1 MFARWRGWTMLMV
14 LTGLA
19 TTWLRRVIDPLISAS
34 DWHGFLSGLF
44 VVVVW
49 PSLMWSL
56 QTLVSHYLLELFS
69 VPRRQVWR
77 WLLLVLVL
85 VLVFSLVLFLLL
97 VFAIVVII
105 RIVGPLAG
113 FARRQRFAFGG
124 GAFGRFQFA
133 HATMIFPCIED
144 QMQPRYQLFDR
155 RQLAGRSGF
164 AARTRL
170 ALRAGLALGTRF
182 AARALRA
189 GFTLRA
195 RPATLALRPR
205 FALWTSLAARTFRA
219 GPAGMALRSGWSLSS
234 LSDNAVFRHVP
245 APADCKAIPIRP
257 RTLAAI
263 AQSCAAALINVNHG
277 RRTLC
282 H

>member
-77 WLLLVLVL
+77 WLLLVLV
-85 VLVFSLVLFLLL
+85 FSLVLFLLL

-113 FARRQRFAFGG
+113 
-124 GAFGRFQFA
+124 
-133 HATMIFPCIED
+133 
-144 QMQPRYQLFDR
+144 L
-155 RQLAGRSGF
+155 LAASASRSA
-164 AARTRL
+164 AARS
-170 ALRAGLALGTRF
+170 
-182 AARALRA
+182 AA
-189 GFTLRA
+189 
-195 RPATLALRPR
+195 
-205 FALWTSLAARTFRA
+205 
-219 GPAGMALRSGWSLSS
+219 SS
-234 LSDNAVFRHVP
+234 SRM
-245 APADCKAIPIRP
+245 
-257 RTLAAI
+257 
-263 AQSCAAALINVNHG
+263 
-277 RRTLC
+277 RR
-282 H
+282 